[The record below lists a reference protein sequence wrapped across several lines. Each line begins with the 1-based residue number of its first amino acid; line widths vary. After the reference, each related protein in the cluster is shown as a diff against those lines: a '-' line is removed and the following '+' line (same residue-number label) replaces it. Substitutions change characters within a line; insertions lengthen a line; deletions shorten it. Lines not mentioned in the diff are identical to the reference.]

1 MRDVKM
7 DAQLGVESM
16 QGCGQ
21 YVHFR
26 GLRSP
31 LWERR
36 TYASRSESEEGL
48 SPQGDMQSR
57 ATMGVM

>member
-1 MRDVKM
+1 MMRDVKM

-16 QGCGQ
+16 QGCGL

-36 TYASRSESEEGL
+36 TYASRSK
-48 SPQGDMQSR
+48 
-57 ATMGVM
+57 